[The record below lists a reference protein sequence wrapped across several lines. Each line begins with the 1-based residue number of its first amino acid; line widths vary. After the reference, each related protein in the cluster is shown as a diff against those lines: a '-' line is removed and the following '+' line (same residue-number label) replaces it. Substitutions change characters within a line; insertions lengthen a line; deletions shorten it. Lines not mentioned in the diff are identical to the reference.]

1 LSCVYGVVLDAG
13 VLPLSDA
20 RSIGLKIKM
29 KHVVSI
35 KGLSKRFGQI
45 QALNDVSFEVS
56 SHSIFGLLGPNGAG
70 KTTLFSIVADFLK
83 ADTGTVEVLGINTRY
98 ISRLRGRMSILPQ
111 DAQFQRNVPIL
122 DQLVF
127 FRLLAGRTKQ
137 QAQEEVIHSLDMVG
151 LQSYAK
157 RRVGSLS
164 HGMVKRL
171 GIAQAFLGHPE
182 VILLDE
188 PTAGLDPAGARQ
200 IRDLIKQLRQR
211 ATVMVSSHNLAEIQE
226 LCDYVAILNHG
237 ALVLAG
243 SVDEITRA
251 DREYNLCLSRPLQ
264 NSELE
269 RLSSIEGVRN
279 IKMLS
284 HPGANHG
291 KGSAEYLVT
300 LNLSADHVNQDAV
313 IGAILRGVLDMGVT
327 PRKLVEGRSLESH
340 FLEVTGGQ
348 SGDSVILDHAE

>member
-1 LSCVYGVVLDAG
+1 
-13 VLPLSDA
+13 
-20 RSIGLKIKM
+20 M

-35 KGLSKRFGQI
+35 KGISKRFGRI
-45 QALNDVSFEVS
+45 QALNNVSFEVP

-83 ADTGTVEVLGINTRY
+83 ADAGTVEVLGIDTQY
-98 ISRLRGRMSILPQ
+98 ISRLRGRLSILPQ

-122 DQLVF
+122 EQLVF

-137 QAQEEVIHSLDMVG
+137 QAQEEVIHSLELVG
-151 LQSYAK
+151 LESYAK

-188 PTAGLDPAGARQ
+188 PTSGLDPAAARQ
-200 IRDLIKQLRQR
+200 IRDLIKQLQER
-211 ATVMVSSHNLAEIQE
+211 ATIMVSSHNLAEIQE
-226 LCDYVAILNHG
+226 LCDHVAILNVG
-237 ALVLAG
+237 NLVLAG

-269 RLSSIEGVRN
+269 QLSSIEGVRS

-284 HPGANHG
+284 HPGANQA
-291 KGSAEYLVT
+291 KGSADYLVT
-300 LNLSADHVNQDAV
+300 LNLSADHLDQDSV
-313 IGAILRGVLDMGVT
+313 IAAILRRVLDMGVT
-327 PRKLVEGRSLESH
+327 PRKVAEGRSLESQ

-348 SGDSVILDHAE
+348 SGQL

>member
-1 LSCVYGVVLDAG
+1 
-13 VLPLSDA
+13 
-20 RSIGLKIKM
+20 M
-29 KHVVSI
+29 KHAVSI
-35 KGLSKRFGQI
+35 KALSKRFGQI
-45 QALNDVSFEVS
+45 QALNNVSFEVP

-70 KTTLFSIVADFLK
+70 KTTLFSIAADFLK
-83 ADTGTVEVLGINTRY
+83 ADAGTVVVLGIDTRT
-98 ISRLRGRMSILPQ
+98 ISRLRGRLSILPQ

-127 FRLLAGRTKQ
+127 FRLLAGQTKQ
-137 QAQEEVIHSLDMVG
+137 QAQQEVLHTLDMVG

-171 GIAQAFLGHPE
+171 GIAQAFLGQPE

-188 PTAGLDPAGARQ
+188 PTEGLDPAGARQ
-200 IRDLIKQLRQR
+200 IRDLIKQLQQR
-211 ATVMVSSHNLAEIQE
+211 ATLMVSSHNLAEIQE
-226 LCDYVAILNHG
+226 LCDHVAILNLG
-237 ALVLAG
+237 NLVLTG

-251 DREYNLCLSRPLQ
+251 DREYDLCLSRPLQ

-284 HPGANHG
+284 HQGANHG

-300 LNLSADHVNQDAV
+300 LDLSGDHIDQDAV
-313 IGAILRGVLDMGVT
+313 IAAILRRVLDMGVT
-327 PRKLVEGRSLESH
+327 PRKLSEGHSLERH

-348 SGDSVILDHAE
+348 SGDTVTLDSAG